1 MGKVVYMN
9 NSPSMGSSS
18 HQSHSMKWIQSNKK
32 RELPARVHDNDDDDP
47 DHELSVDLSKLFIG
61 RKFARGAHSHI
72 YHGIYN
78 EEAVAVKMVMEEGAL
93 AVRLEKQYNTEIS
106 LLSRLHHTNVIK
118 LVGSC
123 RQSRVYCVVTE
134 YLDEGSLRRYM
145 DKQGHK
151 SLRLEKLI
159 SMALDIARGME
170 YVHSKGVIHR
180 DLKPD
185 NILIGRDF
193 GLKIADF
200 GVACEEEGSNDPW
213 TNERVGTYRWMAPEV
228 VKSKPY
234 GRKVD
239 VYSFGLVLWELVAG
253 GRTPF
258 EGLDP
263 IQAAVAVAHRNLRP
277 TIPKECP
284 DAMRALIE
292 KCWAL
297 QPDRRPEFQQI
308 VKVLEKFQSSSL
320 DQLDHSRHH
329 HHVNHS
335 LMHKPKFLS
344 NMLKSH

>member
-1 MGKVVYMN
+1 MKV
-9 NSPSMGSSS
+9 SDESS
-18 HQSHSMKWIQSNKK
+18 QSNKK
-32 RELPARVHDNDDDDP
+32 RELPARVH

-61 RKFARGAHSHI
+61 RKFARGAHSQI

-78 EEAVAVKMVMEEGAL
+78 EEAVAVKMIREEEEEEEEEEEGAL

-134 YLDEGSLRRYM
+134 YLDEGSLRGYM
-145 DKQGHK
+145 DKQGRK
-151 SLRLEKLI
+151 SLRFDKLI

-170 YVHSKGVIHR
+170 YIHSKGIIHG

-193 GLKIADF
+193 GLKISDF
-200 GVACEEEGSNDPW
+200 GVACEEGSNDPS

-234 GRKVD
+234 GRKID

-258 EGLDP
+258 QGLNP
-263 IQAAVAVAHRNLRP
+263 IQAAIAVAHRNLRP

-297 QPDRRPEFQQI
+297 QPDRRPEFRQI
-308 VKVLEKFQSSSL
+308 VKVLEKFQSSSI
-320 DQLDHSRHH
+320 DQLDHSHNKNMLHWIYKFGCHH

-344 NMLKSH
+344 NMLKSY